1 MLERNIC
8 PKGFLIKIKGWLKTN
23 RNSHNPAIRLLVRTL
38 YKIYAPIRMAKGLIS
53 SKQKRA
59 VFYTKLLRRNRVHQ
73 TTPATAMNRYPVI
86 FSACKEYFKNRKDIK
101 ILSFG
106 CATGEEVITL
116 RYYFP
121 DATIIGA
128 EVNKYCLEVCN
139 RRRLDEKM
147 IFIDSTDEEI
157 ASNGPYDAIFCM
169 AVFQR
174 TPEQI
179 TLDGVKNIKRIYPF
193 AKFEKQVC
201 KLDQQLNENGLLV
214 VHYSQY
220 DFADTRISGY
230 YEAYGDYGQEDYR
243 CSVFDKNGHRIE
255 RPWKRHTIFVKLS
268 EQSKY
273 D

>member
-1 MLERNIC
+1 M
-8 PKGFLIKIKGWLKTN
+8 
-23 RNSHNPAIRLLVRTL
+23 
-38 YKIYAPIRMAKGLIS
+38 
-53 SKQKRA
+53 
-59 VFYTKLLRRNRVHQ
+59 
-73 TTPATAMNRYPVI
+73 I
-86 FSACKEYFKNRKDIK
+86 FSACKEYFKDRKGIR

-139 RRRLDEKM
+139 LRRLDEKM

-157 ASNGPYDAIFCM
+157 VRNGPYDAIFCM

-193 AKFEKQVC
+193 AKFEKQIC
-201 KLDQQLNENGLLV
+201 KLDQHLKEKGLFV

-220 DFADTRISGY
+220 DYTDTQIAGHY
-230 YEAYGDYGQEDYR
+230 QVYGDCGQEDYR
-243 CSVFDKNGHRIE
+243 CSVFDKNGDLIAKAPKRYSIFIKRSSNLGIEERYKNLTISRIQTIQD
-255 RPWKRHTIFVKLS
+255 RAVWIFVP
-268 EQSKY
+268 SKRAGVRY
-273 D
+273 

>member
-1 MLERNIC
+1 M
-8 PKGFLIKIKGWLKTN
+8 
-23 RNSHNPAIRLLVRTL
+23 
-38 YKIYAPIRMAKGLIS
+38 
-53 SKQKRA
+53 
-59 VFYTKLLRRNRVHQ
+59 HQ
-73 TTPATAMNRYPVI
+73 TTPATALNRFPVI
-86 FSACKEYFKNRKDIK
+86 FSACQEYFKDRNDIR

-157 ASNGPYDAIFCM
+157 TRNGPYDAIFCM

-174 TPEQI
+174 TPERI

-193 AKFEKQVC
+193 EKFEKQVC
-201 KLDQQLNENGLLV
+201 KLDQKLKEKGLFV
-214 VHYSQY
+214 IHYSQY
-220 DFADTRISGY
+220 DFADTRIVDR
-230 YEAYGDYGQEDYR
+230 YEVYGDYGQGDYR
-243 CSVFDKNGHRIE
+243 CSVFDKHGKQIVK
-255 RPWKRHTIFVKLS
+255 PPKRYSIFIKRFF
-268 EQSKY
+268 QT
-273 D
+273 

>member
-1 MLERNIC
+1 MKNTKRISILAR
-8 PKGFLIKIKGWLKTN
+8 LKGWLKSN
-23 RNSHNPAIRLLVRTL
+23 RYSPNPTIRFFVKLIYKL
-38 YKIYAPIRMAKGLIS
+38 YGPVHTAKGVLTN
-53 SKQKRA
+53 KQHRA
-59 VFYTKLLRRNRVHQ
+59 VFCTKLLRRNRVHQ
-73 TTPATAMNRYPVI
+73 TTPATALNRFPVI
-86 FSACKEYFKNRKDIK
+86 FSACKEYFKDSKDIR

-157 ASNGPYDAIFCM
+157 AKNGPYDVIFCM

-193 AKFEKQVC
+193 EKFEKQVC

-220 DFADTRISGY
+220 DFADTRIAGR
-230 YEAYGDYGQEDYR
+230 YEVYKDCGQEDYR
-243 CSVFDKNGHRIE
+243 CSVFNKNGDQIAKASKRYSIFIKCSSKLGIE
-255 RPWKRHTIFVKLS
+255 
-268 EQSKY
+268 E
-273 D
+273 